1 ACVCV
6 SACACVCV
14 CNETRVHRKAQ
25 KSRLTLG
32 QLWTPVWNIFLMLID
47 LFQHLPPPCFRVMCS
62 QRYNPG
68 LASTLCVCVCVC
80 VCVSVRQRESACMS
94 VCKRVYACLFVCV
107 YVCACV

>member
-80 VCVSVRQRESACMS
+80 ARILGVPSVALM
-94 VCKRVYACLFVCV
+94 VYEMCVCV
-107 YVCACV
+107 YISVFM